1 MKTIKRSLLAVLA
14 LTLAIALPAP
24 AKDKKDQRGLL
35 ESMQSIPCGAK
46 QRGLT
51 GLGSAVASLG
61 VEHVNSHEQLCPQYL
76 LRTDQMDYHIR
87 PLETKHP
94 VVLPV
99 GQEAEFR
106 VKKDRIIL
114 RIPDGGDRKERN
126 YQVVSMQP
134 TGAAGDNTAHKAV
147 DTPADQNRPYS
158 ANNVN
163 NGANNG
169 VNNGVNNAV
178 NTGGDPQ
185 TTDHRPPQP

>member
-1 MKTIKRSLLAVLA
+1 MKTKTRSLLAVLA
-14 LTLAIALPAP
+14 LALAIALPAP
-24 AKDKKDQRGLL
+24 AKDKKNQRGLL

-46 QRGLT
+46 QRGVT
-51 GLGSAVASLG
+51 GVGSVVASLG

-106 VKKDRIIL
+106 VKKDRILL
-114 RIPDGGDRKERN
+114 RVADAKDRKERS

-134 TGAAGDNTAHKAV
+134 TGAANDNTSHKGV
-147 DTPADQNRPYS
+147 DTPADPNHPYS
-158 ANNVN
+158 ADK
-163 NGANNG
+163 
-169 VNNGVNNAV
+169 
-178 NTGGDPQ
+178 GGDPQ